1 MNRRELIGAALGLAV
16 GAAPRNVFAQSVQR
30 FRAAATPIEGDSL
43 LWLAQSEGYFARAGI
58 QLDVQALGSGDATAA
73 AIVGGDITIG
83 SMNTL
88 SLATA
93 HQNGADFKIVAAGA
107 QFVSGRGVL
116 VLMVKA
122 DSPIT
127 SGTGLSGK
135 TIAVNVLHGSGQIAA
150 EAWVDKHGGDSKSVQ
165 WAEIPFGAM
174 QAALESGHIDAAAIA
189 QPWATAALTTCRSLG
204 VPNDAIAPRFLIGSY
219 VASGS
224 WIAANADAARR
235 IRSALSKCAH
245 WYNTDPGA
253 STQAVAVLTKQDP
266 AVVGKSARTIFG
278 ETVTPALVQPLID
291 VGARYG
297 ILKSRFAAADIIALL

>member
-1 MNRRELIGAALGLAV
+1 MNRRELMGAALGLAV
-16 GAAPRNVFAQSVQR
+16 AAAPGELFAQNVQR

-83 SMNTL
+83 SLNTL

-116 VLMVKA
+116 ELMVKA
-122 DSPIT
+122 GSPIT

-135 TIAVNVLHGSGQIAA
+135 TIAVNVLHGSGQIAS

-165 WAEIPFGAM
+165 WAEMPFGTM
-174 QAALESGHIDAAAIA
+174 QAALESGRIDAAAIA
-189 QPWATAALTTCRSLG
+189 QPWAAAALTTCRSLG
-204 VPNDAIAPRFLIGSY
+204 VPNEAIAPRFLIGAY
-219 VASGS
+219 VALGS
-224 WIAANADAARR
+224 WIAANADAARQ
-235 IRSALSKCAH
+235 IRSALSACAH
-245 WYNTDPGA
+245 WYDTDPAA

-266 AVVGKSARTIFG
+266 AVVAKSARTIFG

-297 ILKSRFAAADIIALL
+297 ILKSRFPAADIIAQL